1 MRTGG
6 GHGSAT
12 VTIESFMASACAHAA
27 ANGRANDNKA
37 HRLTI
42 QSGPAS
48 DATFIGFEGWPAPL
62 VEVGHGPG

>member
-1 MRTGG
+1 LTAFFADVIGLVP
-6 GHGSAT
+6 S
-12 VTIESFMASACAHAA
+12 EPAA
-27 ANGRANDNKA
+27 AAATATWRNDNKA